1 MFSQCMRVQI
11 KAFFKKL
18 IQLSEMKLNITTCIF
33 PFGGLQKKKKSKAI
47 QSGTLMGCASK
58 VWLMN

>member
-1 MFSQCMRVQI
+1 MRVQI

-47 QSGTLMGCASK
+47 QSGTLMDCASK
-58 VWLMN
+58 V